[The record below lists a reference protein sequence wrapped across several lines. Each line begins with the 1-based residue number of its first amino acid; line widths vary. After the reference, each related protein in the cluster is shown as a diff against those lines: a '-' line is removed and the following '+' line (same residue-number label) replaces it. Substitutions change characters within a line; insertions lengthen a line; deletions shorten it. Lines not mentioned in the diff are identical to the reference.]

1 MGWLNRRRAQE
12 SPDEAVRS
20 LVTHLSSGNPLAP
33 MAPTMVTQ
41 PGETQYADI
50 VVGCHAFYG
59 TNVEYSSGYAV
70 QGGALF
76 MAFGVLTGELHNAR
90 TRRQAQRMAEIQWR
104 WEGEI
109 RVVLTD
115 RRLVGFFGTGAEVY
129 WLEHLLALTPA
140 SDGRAVNLT
149 FNGGAPLL
157 FSGAWAPWLCVITA
171 ALVHRSPWPPGHPL
185 PDFAAPAPA
194 PAPARLPA
202 APPARAALPSAR
214 SAPTEVPLAERLA
227 EQVDPL
233 PPDRA
238 AEILSGH
245 PATTVEEVLDL
256 LGTRRARE
264 VRASLQ
270 SRREG

>member
-70 QGGALF
+70 QGG
-76 MAFGVLTGELHNAR
+76 
-90 TRRQAQRMAEIQWR
+90 
-104 WEGEI
+104 
-109 RVVLTD
+109 
-115 RRLVGFFGTGAEVY
+115 
-129 WLEHLLALTPA
+129 P
-140 SDGRAVNLT
+140 
-149 FNGGAPLL
+149 
-157 FSGAWAPWLCVITA
+157 
-171 ALVHRSPWPPGHPL
+171 
-185 PDFAAPAPA
+185 
-194 PAPARLPA
+194 
-202 APPARAALPSAR
+202 RAALPSAR

-245 PATTVEEVLDL
+245 PATTVEKVLDL
-256 LGTRRARE
+256 IGTRKARE